1 MKRVNVFYGGQ
12 PYSIGHRSVEDVQ
25 AEIETGL
32 DVGGR
37 AWLTVNYGEGLAQET
52 KLLITPG
59 VDIALVGIEDPD
71 GDADT
76 DTDAEA
82 GSGDQA

>member
-12 PYSIGHRSVEDVQ
+12 PYSIGYRTVESVQE
-25 AEIETGL
+25 EIESGL

-37 AWLTVNYGEGLAQET
+37 TWLTVNYGEGQAQET

-71 GDADT
+71 LDPDIDGET
-76 DTDAEA
+76 DPA
-82 GSGDQA
+82 

>member
-1 MKRVNVFYGGQ
+1 MKRVNVFYGGL

-32 DVGGR
+32 DAGGR
-37 AWLTVNYGEGLAQET
+37 TWLTVNYGEGLAQQT

-59 VDIALVGIEDPD
+59 VDIALVGIDDPD
-71 GDADT
+71 AEGDD
-76 DTDAEA
+76 EA
-82 GSGDQA
+82 VSPPAV